1 VHLGAVSCALSFGLL
16 LVALP
21 PVILLQRGLMHQQ
34 LAAAART
41 DPKTGLLNA
50 TAWQRE
56 ADAAVARV
64 EQVRQG
70 ALATPR
76 WPRAR

>member
-1 VHLGAVSCALSFGLL
+1 MGILVAITCALSFLLL

-21 PVILLQRGLMHQQ
+21 PVILLQRSLIHQQ
-34 LAAAART
+34 LHAAAHT

-56 ADAAVARV
+56 ADAEIAR
-64 EQVRQG
+64 
-70 ALATPR
+70 ALRWTRR
-76 WPRAR
+76 WPCCSST